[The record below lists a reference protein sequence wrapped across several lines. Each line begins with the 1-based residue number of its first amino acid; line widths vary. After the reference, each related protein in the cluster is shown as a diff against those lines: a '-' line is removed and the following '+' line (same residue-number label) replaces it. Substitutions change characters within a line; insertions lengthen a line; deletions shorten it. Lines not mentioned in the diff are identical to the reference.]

1 MILLKLILMSLFIT
15 SVVLLGI
22 YCGWIIGVSISRGI
36 LDKN

>member
-22 YCGWIIGVSISRGI
+22 YCGWIIGKGI
-36 LDKN
+36 AEGIIGK